1 MPLVLAIEPDL
12 RQAAIVKRVV
22 REKVQADV
30 VVVDSRD
37 AALEA
42 IRARVP
48 DVLLLS
54 ALLSPRD
61 EDELISH
68 LRTLNNVDHLQTHTI
83 PLLASSLQRN
93 EDGAAQGLLSRF
105 RRKKEAA
112 GVSGCD
118 PDAFAEEVRVF
129 LERAEEKKRERE
141 LSGREHQVIAA
152 PAAGVTAA
160 AAADISDPAASGS
173 SSSSSWD
180 SPFEWPAT
188 HREGSAPQPR
198 SAEPEP
204 DLALNAESQ
213 IAASES
219 VYPAWSASME
229 AAVDE
234 PPQPNA
240 GGDQPAVLEAPANAI
255 RHSEFVFGNP
265 VSSLSE
271 PALTEPALTEA
282 PHAEPP
288 AAAEEHVEAPLRAAA
303 VFEFPEPL
311 AVVDPVA
318 PFLAA
323 ETTRGLRRDAARW
336 IRTIE
341 PRSPRSSL
349 ASPLRFTIREPASE
363 TFDMRESMRVRI
375 RAIRVRSAA

>member
-30 VVVDSRD
+30 AVVDSRD

-68 LRTLNNVDHLQTHTI
+68 LRTLNNADHLQTHTI

-105 RRKKEAA
+105 RRKKETAV
-112 GVSGCD
+112 VSGCD

-141 LSGREHQVIAA
+141 LSGREHHVIAA
-152 PAAGVTAA
+152 PVAGLTAA
-160 AAADISDPAASGS
+160 AAADPSDPAASGS

-188 HREGSAPQPR
+188 NREGSAPQPA
-198 SAEPEP
+198 SAEPGPE
-204 DLALNAESQ
+204 LVLNAELQ

-219 VYPAWSASME
+219 AHPAWSASMTT
-229 AAVDE
+229 AVEE
-234 PPQPNA
+234 PPQANA
-240 GGDQPAVLEAPANAI
+240 AADQPAVLEAPTNAI

-271 PALTEPALTEA
+271 PALVEPSLVEAVLVEPAST
-282 PHAEPP
+282 
-288 AAAEEHVEAPLRAAA
+288 AEEHLEAPPEAA

-311 AVVDPVA
+311 PVVDPVA
-318 PFLAA
+318 PFIAA
-323 ETTRGLRRDAARW
+323 ETSRGLRRDAARW
-336 IRTIE
+336 IRTIA
-341 PRSPRSSL
+341 PRSTGSSL
-349 ASPLRFTIREPASE
+349 ALPLRLTTREPASE
-363 TFDMRESMRVRI
+363 TFDMRDAMRVRI